1 MAARNRARTP
11 VRIRCIKKTTPP
23 ETSCGTPEEAY
34 KVPPSLTV
42 AIRDQQ
48 LGLVPSRRPRPE
60 QHSPRIPLVP
70 RALLR
75 ALETE
80 LLDQRAPFHVLGR
93 DVAAHLLDRRRVV
106 RDEADGRERRS
117 PPSRSPAP
125 RRQFESTIWASAHLV
140 VIMPV
145 ALPLKAFTFAPATR
159 KSENSRRKTLDRL
172 ASRHQHERARCRM
185 VKLRPAREARHEG
198 RIGPVGL
205 FDLPP
210 QGVKIARRMTC
221 SEPASQAAVRE
232 QGRTHSAT

>member
-48 LGLVPSRRPRPE
+48 LRLVPSRRPRPE

-117 PPSRSPAP
+117 PPSSSANPDSWSCQASSTRQTDAIKKVEPSVCKGNRMFSQHDYKWHQGNDFIPRS
-125 RRQFESTIWASAHLV
+125 V
-140 VIMPV
+140 
-145 ALPLKAFTFAPATR
+145 
-159 KSENSRRKTLDRL
+159 
-172 ASRHQHERARCRM
+172 
-185 VKLRPAREARHEG
+185 
-198 RIGPVGL
+198 
-205 FDLPP
+205 
-210 QGVKIARRMTC
+210 
-221 SEPASQAAVRE
+221 
-232 QGRTHSAT
+232 

>member
-48 LGLVPSRRPRPE
+48 LRLVPSRRPRPE

-125 RRQFESTIWASAHLV
+125 RRQFAAQQGQGYGLHHRYVRIRFSGLATPSTSASD
-140 VIMPV
+140 
-145 ALPLKAFTFAPATR
+145 
-159 KSENSRRKTLDRL
+159 SGEG
-172 ASRHQHERARCRM
+172 
-185 VKLRPAREARHEG
+185 LRPEVD
-198 RIGPVGL
+198 IV
-205 FDLPP
+205 
-210 QGVKIARRMTC
+210 I
-221 SEPASQAAVRE
+221 
-232 QGRTHSAT
+232 

>member
-48 LGLVPSRRPRPE
+48 LRLVPSRRPRPE

-106 RDEADGRERRS
+106 RDEADGRGAAMIRFIS
-117 PPSRSPAP
+117 VCSRSAIGLGVFDGISSMC
-125 RRQFESTIWASAHLV
+125 QDIA
-140 VIMPV
+140 
-145 ALPLKAFTFAPATR
+145 
-159 KSENSRRKTLDRL
+159 
-172 ASRHQHERARCRM
+172 
-185 VKLRPAREARHEG
+185 
-198 RIGPVGL
+198 GPVGACAYATP
-205 FDLPP
+205 DTTRCPN
-210 QGVKIARRMTC
+210 KIFFVRMVAVQRRRRGTGEK
-221 SEPASQAAVRE
+221 SSSSKSALTRTGEQVRNVY
-232 QGRTHSAT
+232 QR